1 MGVNSPS
8 TAGLLYRISGPFEST
23 YGLAQYV
30 IGTWLAFPSWSVKL
44 WASTVPRP
52 GKKGPASEA
61 SGHQVRSPKGKP
73 PFEPFSGPRI
83 PPPPNEPVLASRP
96 LLQDHPLG
104 GRLPWEHT
112 PLPKEGRQ
120 TLATGWGIYSHVY
133 KPFKMQ
139 GGLGIGFLHHETF

>member
-1 MGVNSPS
+1 MGVNSPL

-83 PPPPNEPVLASRP
+83 PPPSPMSQCWLPDLFSRTI
-96 LLQDHPLG
+96 LLGEDCPG
-104 GRLPWEHT
+104 ST
-112 PLPKEGRQ
+112 PLFPRRVDRPWPQAGAFTHMCTSPSKCRVG
-120 TLATGWGIYSHVY
+120 
-133 KPFKMQ
+133 
-139 GGLGIGFLHHETF
+139 